1 MRPLNYLLA
10 VVSVVA
16 AIILVFSRRMEQL
29 RWLAIVGVTWA
40 VAVGLGQVVP
50 QIVQQTV
57 VEPNELQ
64 REAPYIANNIALTRT
79 GFALDGVESRSI
91 SGQGE
96 PSASALQADSPVLRN
111 VRLWDYRIARQTF
124 QQLRSFVPYYVFND
138 VDVDRYSGRGRG
150 ATGSGLGSRARY
162 RRTARKC
169 PDMDESTSLVHARL
183 WGSHQSDQ

>member
-50 QIVQQTV
+50 QLVQQTV

-79 GFALDGVESRSI
+79 ASPRRRGVARH
-91 SGQGE
+91 QRPGE

-111 VRLWDYRIARQTF
+111 VQAVGLPHRSADVSAAAIVCSLLRLQ
-124 QQLRSFVPYYVFND
+124 
-138 VDVDRYSGRGRG
+138 
-150 ATGSGLGSRARY
+150 
-162 RRTARKC
+162 
-169 PDMDESTSLVHARL
+169 
-183 WGSHQSDQ
+183 